1 MNIFSPDAV
10 KRAEDYLINERG
22 TSGLGLMKKAAFGM
36 YSHVRS
42 LLGHGS
48 SVCVLCGKGNNAGDG
63 YELARLLLEEGFNVM
78 CVRAFGEA
86 PCTEIAFECYNG
98 YISAGGKVI
107 DETDKALRAIA
118 VSDVVIDAVFGI
130 GFRGQIEKDSILYKM
145 FDVANKNFGTRIAL
159 DVPSG
164 VNGTDGSVG
173 NIALRADITLTVSV
187 IKTGMLSY
195 PAKKYCGE
203 IRIID
208 IGIQEQVIEGFGGVT
223 YIPDDEYVREALPK
237 REVDSNKGDFGKLLC
252 ICGSENMTGA
262 AVLAVGA
269 ALRSGVGLV
278 TLASEKSV
286 TDVVKCRYPEPIY
299 RNLDFNDESTVKT
312 LLDDINVYSAVLIG
326 CGFSK
331 SHAKRLFLEELIKR
345 YSGRLIID
353 ADGINMLSDNIN
365 ILKEARADVIITPH
379 PGEFARISGVD
390 TEYINEN
397 RIKCARDFAASFRCV
412 TVLKGAGTVV
422 ADKDSFSINTTGNP
436 GLAKGGSGDVLA
448 GLIAGLAANKK
459 VSVFDAAI
467 CGVYIHGKAADV
479 LKEKF
484 SEYGLLPSD
493 LAEVF
498 AGMLP

>member
-1 MNIFSPDAV
+1 MKVYSPDAV
-10 KRAEDYLINERG
+10 KSAEDYLINERG

-36 YSHVRS
+36 YTYVRG
-42 LLGHGS
+42 LLGHGN
-48 SVCVLCGKGNNAGDG
+48 SVCVLCGNGNNAGDG
-63 YELARLLLEEGFNVM
+63 YELARLLLEEGFNIS

-86 PCTEIAFECYNG
+86 PCTDIALECHNG

-118 VSDVVIDAVFGI
+118 VSDMVIDAVFGI
-130 GFRGQIEKDSILYKM
+130 GFRGKIEKDSILYKM
-145 FDVANKNFGTRIAL
+145 FEVANKNYGIRIAI

-164 VNGTDGSVG
+164 VNSTYGSVG
-173 NIALRADITLTVSV
+173 NIAFRADTTLTVSV

-203 IRIID
+203 ISIID
-208 IGIQEQVIEGFGGVT
+208 IGIPEQVIEGFGEVT
-223 YIPDDEYVREALPK
+223 NIADDKYVKRALPE
-237 REVDSNKGDFGKLLC
+237 REIDSNKGDYGKLLC

-269 ALRSGVGLV
+269 SLRSGAGLV
-278 TLASEKSV
+278 TLAAERSV
-286 TDVVKCRYPEPIY
+286 TDVVKYRYAEPIY
-299 RNLDFNDESTVKT
+299 RNLDFNDENTVKS
-312 LLDDINVYSAVLIG
+312 LLDDINDYSAVLVG
-326 CGFSK
+326 CGFAK
-331 SHAKRLFLEELIKR
+331 SRTKKNFLEKIVKE

-379 PGEFARISGVD
+379 PGEFARISGKD
-390 TEYINEN
+390 TEYINDN
-397 RIKCARDFAASFRCV
+397 RIKCARDFSVAFRCV
-412 TVLKGAGTVV
+412 TVLKGAGTIV
-422 ADKDSFSINTTGNP
+422 ADKDRFSVNTTGNP

-459 VSVFDAAI
+459 VSVFDAAL

-479 LKEKF
+479 LKEKY

-493 LAEVF
+493 LAESF